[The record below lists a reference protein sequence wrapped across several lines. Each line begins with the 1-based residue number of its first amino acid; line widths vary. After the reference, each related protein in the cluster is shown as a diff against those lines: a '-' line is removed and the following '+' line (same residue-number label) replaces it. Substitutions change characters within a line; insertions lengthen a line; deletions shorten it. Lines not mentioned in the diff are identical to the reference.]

1 MEKDM
6 KLEGCACHHEHEHG
20 HEHHHEHDHE
30 NHHDHEH
37 HHDHE
42 EEHGCCCGHCH
53 DHGHEEG
60 SLKTLIIRLVAGG
73 ILFAAGFFAPSP
85 ADTFLFLAAYIVLA
99 YDIVISAVRNIF
111 GGHIFDENLLMT
123 VASVGAFLVG
133 EHPEAAAV
141 MLFYQ
146 IGELLQDS
154 AVEKSRRSI
163 TELMDIRPD
172 YANVVRDGKTVRVSP
187 ETVAVGD
194 VIVVNPG
201 EKVPLDG
208 CVVKGSSFVDN
219 KALTGESVP
228 VKVSDGDKVLSGAVN
243 SGSPL
248 WIRTEKLFGE
258 STVSRILDMVQYSQS
273 QKARSEKFITTFARY
288 YTPIVVGL
296 AALVML
302 IPSIITGDVRTWIYR
317 GLMFLVVSCPCALVV
332 SVPLSFFAG
341 IGCASKN
348 GILVKG
354 SNYLEALSKLDSV
367 VFDKTGTLTKGEFKV
382 TEIAAKGDRDEL
394 LKTAAYCE
402 YYSSHP
408 IAKSIKAEYGQPI
421 PEAEISNYK
430 EIAGMGIS
438 AEINGKTVLLGNERL
453 IPEAEA
459 SDKNGTIIHVSI
471 DGKYAGY
478 LVIDD
483 IIKEDSKKTI
493 AGLNT
498 QGIHTT
504 MLTGDAEK
512 SAEYVGK
519 KLGIQQ
525 VFSQLLPV
533 DKVSRLEQ
541 IIKRKRQKS
550 TVAFVGDGIND
561 APVLARADVGIA
573 MGGLGSDSAIEA
585 ADVVLM
591 TDEPSKILSAIGIAK
606 KTMTIITENI
616 IFALGV
622 KVLIMIFSAL
632 GLSNMWVA
640 IFGDVGVALLAVLN
654 SLRALYFQ
662 IKE

>member
-6 KLEGCACHHEHEHG
+6 KLEGCACHHDHEHEHG
-20 HEHHHEHDHE
+20 HEHHHE
-30 NHHDHEH
+30 HDHEH

-73 ILFAAGFFAPSP
+73 ILFVAGFFAPSP

-288 YTPIVVGL
+288 YTPIVVGV

-382 TEIAAKGDRDEL
+382 TEIAAKGDREEL

-421 PEAEISNYK
+421 PETEISNYK

-483 IIKEDSKKTI
+483 IIKEDSQKTI
-493 AGLNT
+493 AGLNM

-591 TDEPSKILSAIGIAK
+591 TDEPSKILAAIGIAK

>member
-6 KLEGCACHHEHEHG
+6 KLEGCACHHDHEHEHG

-30 NHHDHEH
+30 
-37 HHDHE
+37 HE

-53 DHGHEEG
+53 DHGHEEE

-187 ETVAVGD
+187 ETVAVGG

-382 TEIAAKGDRDEL
+382 TEIAAKGDREEL

-483 IIKEDSKKTI
+483 IIKEDSQKTI

-498 QGIHTT
+498 QGIHIT

-591 TDEPSKILSAIGIAK
+591 TDEPSKILAAIGIAK

>member
-512 SAEYVGK
+512 SAEFVGK

-591 TDEPSKILSAIGIAK
+591 TDEPSKILAAIGIAK